1 MIVSA
6 ACVDVTG
13 SSRALDVAYV
23 SEDKV
28 LLQPLANVDQLFDW
42 IKVHEPKVLA
52 IDAPC
57 KTNQNC
63 VVTDPA
69 RHGIETGKYENFRVC
84 EALLRMNGIGLYNT
98 PREKPPEW
106 IKTGWK
112 IFDSI
117 KGLGYS
123 LWETPG
129 KVSLKPGTKYV
140 LEVHPHACF
149 VVGLGWIPQTKSSLA
164 GQFERI
170 AYLKHEAQLLDLDM
184 NATPIDR
191 KVLDE
196 LNAALSDWDKI
207 RSEGLD
213 FPEISHDELDSIA
226 GLFTAINAIRGEA
239 FATGYEVDGVIVT
252 PSELAD
258 STYCTKHRT

>member
-1 MIVSA
+1 MNVTA

-13 SSRALDVAYV
+13 STRALDVAYV
-23 SEDKV
+23 SENKV

-42 IKVHEPKVLA
+42 VNQHQPKVLA

-57 KTNQNC
+57 KMNQNC
-63 VVTDPA
+63 VVADPA
-69 RHGIETGKYENFRVC
+69 IHGIEAGKYENFRVC
-84 EALLRMNGIGLYNT
+84 EALLRMKGIGLYNT
-98 PREKPPEW
+98 AREKAPEW
-106 IKTGWK
+106 IQTGWK
-112 IFDSI
+112 IFDRI
-117 KGLGYS
+117 KGLGYK
-123 LWETPG
+123 LWENPG
-129 KVSLKPGTKYV
+129 TVSLKPETKYV

-164 GQFERI
+164 GQIERI
-170 AYLKHEAQLLDLDM
+170 AYLKHESRLLGLDM
-184 NATPIDR
+184 NATSIDR

-196 LNAALSDWDKI
+196 LNTALSDWDRI
-207 RSEGLD
+207 RSNGLD

-252 PSELAD
+252 PSKLAD